1 MRAQKVIPLG
11 DNRAV
16 VLNELRVRDARKL
29 IPQIKELGQ
38 YNIVD
43 LITDRFSELEALL
56 GDCIVMPDGERLD
69 DLSASEAVPVIEGL
83 LEVNASFLDLL
94 ALLGLLEW
102 VPKTHSQTLT
112 EPVPFSSSE
121 GTPT

>member
-29 IPQIKELGQ
+29 IAQIKELGQ
-38 YNIVD
+38 LNIVE
-43 LITDRFSELEALL
+43 LITDRFAELEALL

-69 DLSASEAVPVIEGL
+69 DLSAGEAVPVIEGI

-102 VPKTHSQTLT
+102 VPVTPPATST
-112 EPVPFSSSE
+112 EPVSSSSSE
-121 GTPT
+121 DTPT